1 MTLATVN
8 ALAWG
13 IRQCKTLR
21 QIKFRFSKQWT
32 PSSMMSSSST
42 SSSCSSRDN
51 DNNSN
56 NHCFILFKDMVA
68 NKHVSS
74 INLDDNDMDAGV
86 CAEIVDLM
94 IHTPHTRVSRLTL
107 ERNPIGDAGTKSLIR
122 MMERAHSLRYLNLGW
137 NSMTDDGVV
146 KLVRAAAKTRKRCLL
161 ELTGM
166 STATQSHMEHYDA
179 EQLDG
184 DVDVHH
190 PSIKHRRLMTCN
202 DDQGNKGTEAAVV
215 DDDATTTANKISSDE
230 PSHACHTHPH
240 PNT

>member
-1 MTLATVN
+1 
-8 ALAWG
+8 
-13 IRQCKTLR
+13 
-21 QIKFRFSKQWT
+21 
-32 PSSMMSSSST
+32 MMSSSST

-166 STATQSHMEHYDA
+166 STATQS
-179 EQLDG
+179 
-184 DVDVHH
+184 
-190 PSIKHRRLMTCN
+190 LMTCN